1 MEALNK
7 ILDRIID
14 FFSILDF
21 SFLISGIATFTIL
34 CYGAWLYDLFVWL
47 GDGICCTIYYI
58 VIAYIC
64 GLVSF
69 AFGKWV
75 GARRKNKTH
84 KKNESMAGKQTEF
97 MQCFTDAINYVNK
110 REMNDYQKLKIMTEK
125 QDADNYYTEMWY
137 YIRSKSD
144 DKARLS
150 YNLLNRYWVS
160 QAIYDGLIFPSIL
173 SFALGICI
181 CFVAYENR
189 PEWAYWIGILIS
201 LAAIGCGC
209 LFYMEGKRY
218 AEAQIREVVIVYKNL
233 KSEL

>member
-1 MEALNK
+1 MDALNK

-14 FFSILDF
+14 FFSILDI

-47 GDGICCTIYYI
+47 GDGLTCIIYYI
-58 VIAYIC
+58 VLAYIC

-69 AFGKWV
+69 SFGKWV
-75 GARRKNKTH
+75 GVRRKNRTH
-84 KKNESMAGKQTEF
+84 KKNRAMDGKQTEF
-97 MQCFTDAINYVNK
+97 MKCFTNAINYVNSREKDCNK
-110 REMNDYQKLKIMTEK
+110 RLQVMKETK
-125 QDADNYYTEMWY
+125 DAENYYTEMWY

-144 DKARLS
+144 NKARLS

-160 QAIYDGLIFPSIL
+160 QAIYDGLLFPSLL

-181 CFVAYENR
+181 CLVAYDNK
-189 PEWAYWIGILIS
+189 PEWACWIGILIS

-209 LFYMEGKRY
+209 LFYIEGKRY
-218 AEAQIREVVIVYKNL
+218 AEAQIREVVIVYKYL

>member
-1 MEALNK
+1 MESLNK

-14 FFSILDF
+14 FFSILDI

-34 CYGAWLYDLFVWL
+34 CYGAWLYDMFVWL
-47 GDGICCTIYYI
+47 GDGLACIIYYI
-58 VIAYIC
+58 VLAYIC

-69 AFGKWV
+69 AFGKLFS
-75 GARRKNKTH
+75 AYRKNKVQYC
-84 KKNESMAGKQTEF
+84 GQTAF
-97 MQCFTDAINYVNK
+97 MSCFTNTIIYVNNREEDDNK
-110 REMNDYQKLKIMTEK
+110 RLQVMEWTT
-125 QDADNYYTEMWY
+125 DAENYYTEMWY

-144 DKARLS
+144 GQAKLS

-160 QAIYDGLIFPSIL
+160 QAIYDGLLFPSLL

-181 CFVAYENR
+181 YFVPYENK
-189 PEWAYWIGILIS
+189 PEWACWIGLLIC
-201 LAAIGCGC
+201 LAAMGCGC